1 MRDQGVVIC
10 ELAGR
15 DSIVRVVA
23 CESGTRY
30 TLCDELGAVIAAN
43 LDGAALAAMRP
54 DLDPRRLQADGGF
67 EVMMVDSRE

>member
-1 MRDQGVVIC
+1 MLDQGIVIC

-15 DSIVRVVA
+15 DSIVRVMA

-30 TLCDELGAVIAAN
+30 TLCDVVGGVIAAN

-54 DLDPRRLQADGGF
+54 DLDPRLLQVEGGF